1 MTMLDGASP
10 KTKQQDRQ
18 SVANFLHWKFPDLKR
33 LENLRALQT
42 EERNYLDP
50 MERNGAT
57 GRTVEYMRSLLASR
71 EMEIKA
77 LQANGR
83 FPAPQS

>member
-1 MTMLDGASP
+1 MTMLDGALP

-18 SVANFLHWKFPDLKR
+18 SVANFLHWKFPDLKK
-33 LENLRALQT
+33 LENLRALQA
-42 EERNYLDP
+42 EERHYLDS

-57 GRTVEYMRSLLASR
+57 GRAVEYMRGLLEAR
-71 EMEIKA
+71 EMEIRA

>member
-1 MTMLDGASP
+1 MTMLDGALP
-10 KTKQQDRQ
+10 KTKQ

-42 EERNYLDP
+42 EERRYLDS
-50 MERNGAT
+50 MERNGAS
-57 GRTVEYMRSLLASR
+57 GRAVEYLRSMLETR
-71 EMEIKA
+71 EMEIRA

-83 FPAPQS
+83 FPAQKG

>member
-10 KTKQQDRQ
+10 RTKQQDRQ
-18 SVANFLHWKFPDLKR
+18 APANFLHWKFPDLKR

-42 EERNYLDP
+42 EERKYLDS

-57 GRTVEYMRSLLASR
+57 GRVVEYLRGMLDSR
-71 EMEIKA
+71 ETEIRA

-83 FPAPQS
+83 FPAQQG

>member
-1 MTMLDGASP
+1 MTMLDGALP
-10 KTKQQDRQ
+10 QTKPQDRQ

-33 LENLRALQT
+33 LENLRSLQT
-42 EERNYLDP
+42 EERKYLDA

-57 GRTVEYMRSLLASR
+57 GRAVEYLRSMLEAR
-71 EMEIKA
+71 EMEIRA

>member
-1 MTMLDGASP
+1 MTMLDGALP

-42 EERNYLDP
+42 EERKYLDS

-57 GRTVEYMRSLLASR
+57 GRAVEYLRSILETR
-71 EMEIKA
+71 EMEIRA

-83 FPAPQS
+83 FPAQKG

>member
-33 LENLRALQT
+33 LENLRSLQA
-42 EERNYLDP
+42 EERAYLESI
-50 MERNGAT
+50 ERNGAT
-57 GRTVEYMRSLLASR
+57 GRVVEYLRSLLDSR
-71 EMEIKA
+71 EMEIRA

-83 FPAPQS
+83 FPASQG